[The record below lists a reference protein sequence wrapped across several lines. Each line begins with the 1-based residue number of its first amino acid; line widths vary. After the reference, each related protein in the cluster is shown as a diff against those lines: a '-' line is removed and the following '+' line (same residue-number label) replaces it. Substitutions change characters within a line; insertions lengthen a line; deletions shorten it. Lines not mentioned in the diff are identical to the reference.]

1 MEPKEALKEV
11 LRSDDV
17 YELNRGSPLG
27 EWRPDRLKL
36 ARRPLVPQPIA
47 GCVSKEAQR
56 FLRDTPGFIVK
67 SESDLAHIAEEGVAI
82 RPYCTRPSGRTVRP
96 SSLSSRSFTAA
107 VFWPGVAAL
116 APTLG
121 PFL

>member
-11 LRSDDV
+11 LRSDEV

-82 RPYCTRPSGRTVRP
+82 RPYWDKSLRSDRAAKLSFLKIIHRSGLLAWRRGTR
-96 SSLSSRSFTAA
+96 AD
-107 VFWPGVAAL
+107 VA
-116 APTLG
+116 